1 MKKLFLA
8 VLLLFGLVHVM
19 AQPAAKSSLPIA
31 RYFPLDAS
39 SINLKGSGSV
49 TILRNHT
56 RDTVKLAG
64 NVYSYLPL
72 SEQNFKL
79 NIPPGGTDTV
89 QAALVYPDFLEFST
103 VPMKLY
109 NAPGKVVNCTI
120 ESLSPFRVSF
130 QGDLSQENT
139 YYQAYFASAK
149 SNAVYYRVGETLK
162 DFNHF
167 LRIADSINRINV
179 QLLDSYAGTLPAS
192 FKKQELQRLQYN
204 NAFMKYHVL
213 FDREFKS
220 AHQIPVGMSY
230 YEFEKELPLSGREVR
245 LSTQYLWYAVFNLRR
260 KALRLDKNEEN
271 LTANMLKVA
280 AKEYAGN
287 ELGDVLKMRLLYDTY
302 PQSKQKFLALDASTV
317 FVNPNNKLILD
328 SVVNARNGLPKIGKK
343 LPALK
348 FMSIEKDSVSLY
360 DFEGKQVMVNF
371 WATWCSAC
379 ITEFSYENSL
389 QNKYGRA
396 KGLVVV
402 SICVDSRMEDWKK
415 VSLNHNLQ
423 VVNLFADVN
432 QYELLK
438 KKFNLYALPRGIL
451 IGKDLNVLNNSFKRA
466 SQVKEI
472 DLEN

>member
-1 MKKLFLA
+1 MKKLFF
-8 VLLLFGLVHVM
+8 VILLLSNLVQVM
-19 AQPAAKSSLPIA
+19 AQPAARGNSSTKRYIA
-31 RYFPLDAS
+31 LDS
-39 SINLKGSGSV
+39 TSINLKGSRSV
-49 TILRNHT
+49 TIISNHT

-64 NVYSYLPL
+64 NVYSYLPV
-72 SEQNFKL
+72 SEQSFKL
-79 NIPPGGTDTV
+79 TILPGRTDTV
-89 QAALVYPDFLEFST
+89 QASLIYPDFLEFST

-109 NAPGKVVNCTI
+109 NAPGKVVHCTL
-120 ESLSPFRVSF
+120 ESLNPFRVSF
-130 QGDLSQENT
+130 QGDLNQENT

-149 SNAVYYRVGETLK
+149 SNNVYYRAGEALK

-167 LRIADSINRINV
+167 LQIADSINQINV
-179 QLLDSYAGTLPAS
+179 QLLNSYAGTLS
-192 FKKQELQRLQYN
+192 VFFKKQELQRLQYN

-220 AHQIPVGMSY
+220 AHPIPVGINY
-230 YEFEKELPLSGREVR
+230 YDFEKELPLSGKEVR

-260 KALRLDKNEEN
+260 KALLLDKNEES
-271 LTANMLKVA
+271 LAANMLKVA

-287 ELGDVLKMRLLYDTY
+287 ELGDVLKMRFLYDSY
-302 PQSKQKFLALDASTV
+302 PQSKQKFLALDSSTV
-317 FVNPNNKLILD
+317 FVNPDNKLILD

-343 LPALK
+343 IPALK

-371 WATWCSAC
+371 WATWCGAC
-379 ITEFSYENSL
+379 ITEFPYENSL
-389 QNKYGRA
+389 QNKYSGT

-402 SICVDSRMEDWKK
+402 NICVDSHMEDWKK

-423 VVNLFADVN
+423 VVNLFADAT

-438 KKFNLYALPRGIL
+438 KQFNLYALPRSIL
-451 IGKDLNVLNNSFKRA
+451 IGKDSKVISNSFKRA
-466 SQVKEI
+466 SQVKEA